1 MKKKR
6 GAHRPRLPERPFLA
20 GTWTFPFSPGVR
32 GRTLLL
38 AVLAFAVGILAREA
52 LRLMASGD
60 GRLSFLGAIF
70 SVLTVFAFVT
80 WFAVAAACA
89 LAIIGDTANGCD
101 RIVRW
106 PDAAFLDWIGET
118 FVVATGVGISVA
130 PLVGLAWLSR
140 QAGSPSDGGVPVAFF
155 FLFPVVLL
163 SLLENGSL
171 FDVVSLPL
179 LRTFWLAPGGWG
191 KFYLST
197 ALLVLAAATLVVVAI
212 PIGGSGQ
219 PWGTVAIAVV
229 SVMSSLVWLIYFRLL
244 GRLAWF
250 CADRTAAAE
259 DAADLEAER
268 EAGVPEA
275 DADQED

>member
-1 MKKKR
+1 MNKKR
-6 GAHRPRLPERPFLA
+6 GAHRPRLPERPFLT

-32 GRTLLL
+32 GRTVLLS
-38 AVLAFAVGILAREA
+38 VLAFVVGVLVRES

-60 GRLSFLGAIF
+60 GRLSFFGAMF
-70 SVLTVFAFVT
+70 TVLMVFALVT
-80 WFAVAAACA
+80 WFAVAGACA
-89 LAIIGDTANGCD
+89 LAVVGDTANGCD

-106 PDAAFLDWIGET
+106 PTAVFLDWIVET
-118 FVVATGVGISVA
+118 FVIATGVGISVA
-130 PLVGLAWLSR
+130 ALVVLAWVSR
-140 QAGSPSDGGVPVAFF
+140 QVGSQSDGGVPVGFF

-163 SLLENGSL
+163 SLLENGAL

-179 LRTFWLAPGGWG
+179 LRTFWVAPGGWG

-197 ALLVLAAATLVVVAI
+197 ALLLLAAATVSVLAM
-212 PIGGSGQ
+212 PAGGAGQ
-219 PWGTVAIAVV
+219 PWGIAAIAVV

-259 DAADLEAER
+259 AEAELKA
-268 EAGVPEA
+268 ELDAGVPEA
-275 DADQED
+275 DAED

>member
-6 GAHRPRLPERPFLA
+6 GAHRPRLPERPFLT

-38 AVLAFAVGILAREA
+38 AVLSFMVGVGARES

-60 GRLSFLGAIF
+60 GRLSFLGAMF
-70 SVLTVFAFVT
+70 TVLTVFALVT
-80 WFAVAAACA
+80 WFAVAGACA
-89 LAIIGDTANGCD
+89 LAVVGDTANGCD

-106 PDAAFLDWIGET
+106 PTAVFLDWIGET
-118 FVVATGVGISVA
+118 FVVATAVGISVA
-130 PLVGLAWLSR
+130 PLVGLAWMSR
-140 QAGSPSDGGVPVAFF
+140 QSGATSDGGVPVGFF
-155 FLFPVVLL
+155 FLFPVVFL
-163 SLLENGSL
+163 SLLENGAL
-171 FDVVSLPL
+171 FDVVSLPT
-179 LRTFWLAPGGWG
+179 LRTFWVAPGGWG

-197 ALLVLAAATLVVVAI
+197 ALLLLAAATVVVLAT
-212 PIGGSGQ
+212 PTGGSGQ
-219 PWGTVAIAVV
+219 LWGIAAIAVV

-259 DAADLEAER
+259 DEAELKAEL
-268 EAGVPEA
+268 EAGVPEP
-275 DADQED
+275 DDED

>member
-6 GAHRPRLPERPFLA
+6 GARRPRLPERPFLT
-20 GTWTFPFSPGVR
+20 GTWSFPFSPGVR
-32 GRTLLL
+32 GRTILL
-38 AVLAFAVGILAREA
+38 AVLAFVVGVLARES

-60 GRLSFLGAIF
+60 GRLSFLGAMF
-70 SVLTVFAFVT
+70 TVLSVFALVT
-80 WFAVAAACA
+80 WFSVAAACA
-89 LAIIGDTANGCD
+89 LAVVGDTANGCD

-106 PDAAFLDWIGET
+106 PTGVFLDWIGET
-118 FVVATGVGISVA
+118 FVVATAAGISAA
-130 PLVGLAWLSR
+130 PLVGLAWMSR
-140 QAGSPSDGGVPVAFF
+140 QAGSTSDGGVPVGFF

-163 SLLENGSL
+163 SLLENGAL

-179 LRTFWLAPGGWG
+179 LRTFWVAPGGWG

-197 ALLVLAAATLVVVAI
+197 AILLLAAATVLVLVF
-212 PIGGSGQ
+212 PGGGIV
-219 PWGTVAIAVV
+219 GIAVA

-259 DAADLEAER
+259 DEAELKAER
-268 EAGVPEA
+268 EAER
-275 DADQED
+275 DAGPDDAG

>member
-6 GAHRPRLPERPFLA
+6 DTHRPRLPEPPFLT

-32 GRTLLL
+32 GRAVLL
-38 AVLAFAVGILAREA
+38 AVLAFVVGVLARES
-52 LRLMASGD
+52 LRLMASAD
-60 GRLSFLGAIF
+60 GRLSFLGAMF
-70 SVLTVFAFVT
+70 TVLTVFAVVI

-106 PDAAFLDWIGET
+106 PTAVFLDWIGET
-118 FVVATGVGISVA
+118 FVIATAVGISVA
-130 PLVGLAWLSR
+130 PLVGLAWMSR
-140 QAGSPSDGGVPVAFF
+140 QAGSPSDGGVPVGFF

-163 SLLENGSL
+163 SLLENGAL

-179 LRTFWLAPGGWG
+179 LRTFWVAPGGWG

-197 ALLVLAAATLVVVAI
+197 ALLLLAAATLSVLAM
-212 PIGGSGQ
+212 PAGGAGQ
-219 PWGTVAIAVV
+219 PWGIVAIAVV

-250 CADRTAAAE
+250 CADRTAAVE
-259 DAADLEAER
+259 DAAELKAELD
-268 EAGVPEA
+268 AGVPEA
-275 DADQED
+275 DDDED

>member
-6 GAHRPRLPERPFLA
+6 GAHRPRFPAQPFLT

-38 AVLAFAVGILAREA
+38 AVLALVVGVLVRES

-60 GRLSFLGAIF
+60 GRLSFLGAMF
-70 SVLTVFAFVT
+70 TVLTVFALVT
-80 WFAVAAACA
+80 WFALAGACA
-89 LAIIGDTANGCD
+89 LAVVGDTANGCD

-106 PDAAFLDWIGET
+106 PTAVFLDWIGET
-118 FVVATGVGISVA
+118 FVVATAVGISVA
-130 PLVGLAWLSR
+130 PLVGLAWVSR
-140 QAGSPSDGGVPVAFF
+140 QAGSQSDGGVPVGFF
-155 FLFPVVLL
+155 FLFPVVFL
-163 SLLENGSL
+163 SLLENGTL
-171 FDVVSLPL
+171 FDVVSLPT
-179 LRTFWLAPGGWG
+179 LRTFWVAPGGWG

-197 ALLVLAAATLVVVAI
+197 ALLLLAAASIVVLAI
-212 PIGGSGQ
+212 PAGGSGQ
-219 PWGTVAIAVV
+219 LWGITAIAVV

-259 DAADLEAER
+259 AEAELKAELEATE
-268 EAGVPEA
+268 PEA
-275 DADQED
+275 DAEN